1 MIGTEFNPLAI
12 GVIISVFFI
21 LSWFF
26 SRSIIRGVISVG
38 ISTVLITF
46 LLLIAPL
53 IFGWT
58 FSQLSVQE
66 QLAIVSII
74 FASSFLGS
82 FLLVKRASTTAPMG
96 KTQ

>member
-1 MIGTEFNPLAI
+1 MMFEFNPLAI

-21 LSWFF
+21 LSWVF
-26 SRSIIRGVISVG
+26 SRSIVRGLISVG

-46 LLLIAPL
+46 LLLIAPM

-58 FSQLSVQE
+58 FAQLAIQE

-82 FLLVKRASTTAPMG
+82 FLLVKRAANTPTTP
-96 KTQ
+96 K